1 MNRII
6 YSVLAI
12 IVLSYF
18 SSPLHSEAQAAIIRV
33 PADRLTIQAGIDAS
47 SNGDTVLV
55 SDGIYTGPGNVN
67 LDFGGKAITVR
78 SENGAA
84 NCIID
89 CEGNGRGFFFHSGE
103 GETSVLSGFTITNGT
118 VLGDELSD
126 NSGGGIYCGGSS
138 PTIASNVITNNFASN
153 SGGGIFCIESS
164 ATIINNTITNN
175 RAIGTGGGGICCWQA
190 SPIIDQN
197 IITSNS
203 VIHNGGGILCF
214 DNSSPSITN
223 NTISHNSAN
232 WGGGIRCY
240 WGGGSPVIINN
251 KIFGN
256 SAIAGGGIAC
266 GWLGDNVAIGPSLV
280 IANNIIYNNSA
291 PREGGGI
298 GCENSSPTI
307 INNTIINNSG
317 GISLRVNASPKIL
330 NVIVWRNP
338 PREIDT
344 DGTSIVN
351 ITYSNIQGGLEG
363 EGNINAYP
371 WFVDATN
378 GNYRLRDYSPC
389 IGSGILTPSMPST
402 DIEDS
407 PRPNPPGSNPDL
419 GAYENSRSEPL
430 PLLPISV
437 TIQSSLDSLLAD
449 GESTSTITIT
459 LKDDEGNFWSGLP
472 IQVKVARG
480 KLSDI
485 NDNGDGT
492 YTAIYTASTDSGAET
507 IDVSVLKFSGT
518 KDITTRK

>member
-1 MNRII
+1 MARVMVVFL
-6 YSVLAI
+6 SVLLIAG
-12 IVLSYF
+12 S
-18 SSPLHSEAQAAIIRV
+18 AQAAIILV
-33 PADRLTIQAGIDAS
+33 PANYPTIQAGIDAS

-89 CEGNGRGFFFHSGE
+89 CEGNGRGLFFHSGE
-103 GETSVLSGFTITNGT
+103 GKTSVLSGFTITNGS
-118 VLGDELSD
+118 VSGDELSD
-126 NSGGGIYCGGSS
+126 SSGGGIYCGDSS
-138 PTIASNVITNNFASN
+138 PTITSNIITNNLAGD
-153 SGGGIFCIESS
+153 SGGGIFCIGSS
-164 ATIINNTITNN
+164 ATIINNTIINN
-175 RAIGTGGGGICCWQA
+175 RAGGNGGGGICCWQA

-232 WGGGIRCY
+232 WGGGIRCTQ
-240 WGGGSPVIINN
+240 GSSQGNLSPIIISN

-280 IANNIIYNNSA
+280 IANNIIYSNSA
-291 PREGGGI
+291 TREGGGI

-307 INNTIINNSG
+307 INNTITSNSG
-317 GISLRVNASPKIL
+317 GISFRVNSSPKIL
-330 NVIVWRNP
+330 NVIMWRNP

-363 EGNINAYP
+363 KGNIDADP
-371 WFVDATN
+371 LFVNPAGDD
-378 GNYRLRDYSPC
+378 YRLQSGSPC
-389 IGSGILTPSMPST
+389 IDAGTSNGAPAE
-402 DIEDS
+402 DIEGN
-407 PRPNPPGSNPDL
+407 PRNDGFPDM
-419 GAYENSRSEPL
+419 GAYEFKTP
-430 PLLPISV
+430 PIAAV
-437 TIQSSLDSLLAD
+437 EYA
-449 GESTSTITIT
+449 
-459 LKDDEGNFWSGLP
+459 
-472 IQVKVARG
+472 G
-480 KLSDI
+480 KL
-485 NDNGDGT
+485 
-492 YTAIYTASTDSGAET
+492 A
-507 IDVSVLKFSGT
+507 
-518 KDITTRK
+518 TTWGEVKSK